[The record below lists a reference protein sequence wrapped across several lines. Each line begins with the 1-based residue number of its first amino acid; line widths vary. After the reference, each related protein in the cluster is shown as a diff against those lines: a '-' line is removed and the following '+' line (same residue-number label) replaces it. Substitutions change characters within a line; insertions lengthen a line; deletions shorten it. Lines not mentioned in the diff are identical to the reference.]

1 MGTKFVYRTGM
12 LSGLPYALIYVEPD
26 EMAFRGMA
34 VIWIET
40 LAACIVVRL
49 PEYRFPSG
57 FQHCQKTQFYES
69 HTILA
74 QGDISDIC
82 FMLLFSSF
90 PHLYSRFIV
99 PALLQY
105 PFGCHHSSYRDLAC
119 LLCCFS
125 IHSSHRPVCIRSLCI
140 RASAS
145 DTSVESRLTRFAM
158 VNSHHRYLAEFT
170 GHIVDVLVCTLN
182 LCLLW
187 TWLLRIRLCRK
198 TRLVF
203 NAFGPF
209 VSNSICGPVAFKNVH
224 YGGSSVQLF
233 PNMGSFAFH

>member
-1 MGTKFVYRTGM
+1 M

-26 EMAFRGMA
+26 EMAFRGMV
-34 VIWIET
+34 VIWIEN
-40 LAACIVVRL
+40 
-49 PEYRFPSG
+49 
-57 FQHCQKTQFYES
+57 
-69 HTILA
+69 
-74 QGDISDIC
+74 
-82 FMLLFSSF
+82 
-90 PHLYSRFIV
+90 
-99 PALLQY
+99 
-105 PFGCHHSSYRDLAC
+105 SYRVYCSQTSRIPYSHPDPDFNIVRKHNFMNHIPFWLKMTFLTYALCFSFSFLPTSVFKVYSSSAASVFHSVVIIPLTEDLAC

-187 TWLLRIRLCRK
+187 TWLLRIRLCMKHVWFQR
-198 TRLVF
+198 F
-203 NAFGPF
+203 W
-209 VSNSICGPVAFKNVH
+209 SICFKLN
-224 YGGSSVQLF
+224 L
-233 PNMGSFAFH
+233 

>member
-1 MGTKFVYRTGM
+1 MNHIPFWLKVTFLT
-12 LSGLPYALIYVEPD
+12 YALCFFSFLPTSVFKVYSSSAASVSHSV
-26 EMAFRGMA
+26 
-34 VIWIET
+34 VIIPLTE
-40 LAACIVVRL
+40 
-49 PEYRFPSG
+49 
-57 FQHCQKTQFYES
+57 
-69 HTILA
+69 
-74 QGDISDIC
+74 
-82 FMLLFSSF
+82 
-90 PHLYSRFIV
+90 
-99 PALLQY
+99 
-105 PFGCHHSSYRDLAC
+105 DLAC

-158 VNSHHRYLAEFT
+158 VSSHHRYLAEFT

>member
-1 MGTKFVYRTGM
+1 MYCSKTSRIPIPIRIST
-12 LSGLPYALIYVEPD
+12 LSENTI
-26 EMAFRGMA
+26 
-34 VIWIET
+34 
-40 LAACIVVRL
+40 
-49 PEYRFPSG
+49 
-57 FQHCQKTQFYES
+57 YES

-82 FMLLFSSF
+82 FMLLFSFLPTSVF
-90 PHLYSRFIV
+90 KVYSSSAASV
-99 PALLQY
+99 S
-105 PFGCHHSSYRDLAC
+105 HSVVIIPLTEDLAC

-209 VSNSICGPVAFKNVH
+209 VSTQSVALLLSRMSIMAEAAFNYFRIWGVLHSIDQIEHHCDQAVELGPII
-224 YGGSSVQLF
+224 
-233 PNMGSFAFH
+233 PTIRTE